1 MVISLLGVTGAL
13 LAYLL
18 LLALILALLG
28 LAPGQE

>member
-1 MVISLLGVTGAL
+1 MISLLGVTGAL

-18 LLALILALLG
+18 LLALILALFG